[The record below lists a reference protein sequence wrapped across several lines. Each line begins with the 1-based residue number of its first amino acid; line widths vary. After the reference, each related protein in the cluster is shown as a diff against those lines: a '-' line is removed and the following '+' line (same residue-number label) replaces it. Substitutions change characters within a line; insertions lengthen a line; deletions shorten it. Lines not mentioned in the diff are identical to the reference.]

1 MMPAM
6 ARGAWIAVMLGSA
19 VAQAAPP
26 CPSGAFLMR
35 EHGALV
41 AAEWVSRD
49 GNTVHVRAVAN
60 HALVTTLDITLQNE
74 RVAHVKQQSSV
85 PGDVAGPAEER
96 DYDASTVYWS
106 DRNPVA
112 LELLLRATPSGRGT
126 QHLEV
131 ASPKDKMTRAAV
143 IDQSFPHAAR
153 VRVGARSYEAVLD
166 EAGCLQS
173 AILPAE
179 GIVFERK
186 NDFAAD
192 GYVAWPPYAAP
203 PDGAYTAEDVRI
215 PAPEGH
221 VLAGTLTRPAGRR
234 GRLPAVVCISG
245 ISKHERNHG
254 RAPLHAFRD
263 LADVLSRAGMVVL
276 RVDDRGVGASTG
288 SWEQS
293 TSLTEAK
300 DVHTEVAW
308 LRARRDID
316 PARIAL
322 VGYSEGGLIAPIV
335 AGEDPRIA
343 AVVLLAGP
351 GVNGTDLYFF
361 QVEAD
366 VVRDPSVSLF
376 DRWLAMARML
386 TIDDLSPREKLFLS
400 LDPLDYAPRVR
411 APLLIVQGGSDLH
424 VPPISA
430 ERLAAAVRGAGN
442 RDVSVLI
449 VPYISHILSPDPDG
463 RASAW
468 AHLPSYRPAEV
479 VLHTVDD
486 WLQTHLRIR

>member
-1 MMPAM
+1 MPAIM
-6 ARGAWIAVMLGSA
+6 RGAWIVVMLGSLL
-19 VAQAAPP
+19 AQAAP

-60 HALVTTLDITLQNE
+60 HALVTTLDITLQDE

-85 PGDVAGPAEER
+85 PGDSNVVTDER
-96 DYDASTVYWS
+96 DYDASVGYWS

-112 LELLLRATPSGRGT
+112 LELLLRATPPGRAT
-126 QHLEV
+126 QHLQV
-131 ASPKDKMTRAAV
+131 ASVKDKMTRAVAV
-143 IDQSFPHAAR
+143 DQSFPRAAR
-153 VRVGARSYEAVLD
+153 VRVGERTYEAVLD

-203 PDGAYTAEDVRI
+203 PDCAYTAEDVRI

-221 VLAGTLTRPAGRR
+221 VLAGTLTRPAGRK

-254 RAPLHAFRD
+254 KPPLHAFRD

-300 DVHTEVAW
+300 DVHTEVEW

-316 PARIAL
+316 PTRIAL
-322 VGYSEGGLIAPIV
+322 VGYSEGGLIAPMV

-351 GVNGTDLYFF
+351 GVRGDDLYFF

-366 VVRDPSVSLF
+366 VVRNPSVSVL
-376 DRWLAMARML
+376 DRWLTIARML
-386 TIDDLSPREKLFLS
+386 STDDLSPREKLFLS

-411 APLLIVQGGSDLH
+411 QPLLIVQGGSDLH
-424 VPPISA
+424 VPPLSA
-430 ERLAAAVRGAGN
+430 ERLATAVRAAGN

-468 AHLPSYRPAEV
+468 AHLPSYRPAEE
-479 VLHTVDD
+479 VLRTVED
-486 WLQTHLRIR
+486 WLRTRLRIK